1 MKKII
6 IIISLFAVVLM
17 FQTIR
22 PEAGMIE
29 SAVADTVDMNPN
41 GSSELSLLM
50 RDMQNYTNQAK
61 ADLKAG
67 KTPAAFPVEFNKLFT
82 AKISEN
88 NSKSDF
94 YNQFGELYISSV
106 KSYASSTTENRV
118 ETYNNM
124 VNACLACHSQH
135 CPGPVS
141 VIKKMK
147 IE

>member
-1 MKKII
+1 MKKAI
-6 IIISLFAVVLM
+6 IIISLFAGVLV
-17 FQTIR
+17 FQAIK
-22 PEAGMIE
+22 PDAGLIE
-29 SAVADTVDMNPN
+29 FASADTTDVNPN

-50 RDMQNYTNQAK
+50 RDMQKYTNQAK

-67 KTPAAFPVEFNKLFT
+67 KTPASFPADFNKLFT
-82 AKISEN
+82 AIISEN
-88 NSKSDF
+88 NSKSEF

-106 KSYASSTTENRV
+106 KNYASSSTENRV

-135 CPGPVS
+135 CPGPGP

-147 IE
+147 VE

>member
-1 MKKII
+1 MKKAI
-6 IIISLFAVVLM
+6 IIISLFAGVLV
-17 FQTIR
+17 FQAIK
-22 PEAGMIE
+22 PDAGLIE
-29 SAVADTVDMNPN
+29 FASADTTDVNPN

-50 RDMQNYTNQAK
+50 RDMQKYTNQAK

-67 KTPAAFPVEFNKLFT
+67 KTPASFPADFNKLFT

-88 NSKSDF
+88 NSKSEF

-106 KSYASSTTENRV
+106 KNYASSSTENRV

-135 CPGPVS
+135 CPGPGP

-147 IE
+147 VE